1 MYDCS
6 VASCIEI
13 QKSIIMKRITF
24 LPIRSWLSVVAF
36 VTSTFFAVAASET
49 TTVVLKTIS
58 GNVEYSTTSGQW
70 RPLQINTKLVGGSII
85 RTHAASTVDFY
96 LQESKTTLRLTPESR
111 LAIESLQV
119 WRTGVQN
126 VTDIK
131 LRLLEGSIV
140 GSQRKLAKPSHFEI
154 ETPRAVASIVGTEY
168 VVRADGAVTVLSGSV
183 SVIYN
188 LPGNQGSVQVNVLA
202 GQSFDPAI
210 GNVVQT
216 TPDFLNNI
224 IAHIDTV
231 KHNAEVFKAGGAT
244 VVVKPE
250 EEYVSP
256 TKPKGNNGV
265 GNGIDPQPP
274 GNPPVNDGPGTGPGN
289 PGNKGGA
296 NRDLTKG
303 NNGVGNGV
311 DPQPPGNPPINDD
324 PGTPGDPGN
333 KGGPSRD

>member
-183 SVIYN
+183 SVIYI
-188 LPGNQGSVQVNVLA
+188 LPGNPVSVNVGVSA
-202 GQSFDPAI
+202 GYSFDPASRD
-210 GNVVQT
+210 VVPT
-216 TPDFLNNI
+216 TPAYLQDI
-224 IAHIDTV
+224 IADIVTERQ
-231 KHNAEVFKAGGAT
+231 NAEVFKVAGPT
-244 VVVKPE
+244 LVVR
-250 EEYVSP
+250 P
-256 TKPKGNNGV
+256 T
-265 GNGIDPQPP
+265 
-274 GNPPVNDGPGTGPGN
+274 
-289 PGNKGGA
+289 
-296 NRDLTKG
+296 
-303 NNGVGNGV
+303 
-311 DPQPPGNPPINDD
+311 
-324 PGTPGDPGN
+324 TP
-333 KGGPSRD
+333 